1 MDKALNLLNKYYGY
15 KEFRKGQDEI
25 ISKIVKGNDVLG
37 VMPTGAGKSI
47 CYQIPALIFEG
58 VTLVISPLISL
69 MKDQVDSLKTS
80 GINAAF
86 INSTLDSN
94 ELEAILYDL
103 RNNKIK
109 ILYVAPERLDSLK
122 FIEIIKNINVS
133 QIAIDEAHCVS
144 QWGHDF
150 RQSYRKIADFISK
163 FKIRPVIT
171 AFTATASNEVRED
184 IIRLLRLRNPEVF
197 VSGFDR
203 ENLTIN
209 IIKDGS
215 KARYLKEYVKNN
227 CEESGI
233 IYCATRKEVDK
244 IYEEL
249 NFNGYR
255 VGKYHAGLS
264 DEERKNY
271 QENFINDEIN
281 IMVATNAFGMG
292 IDKPNIRY
300 VIHNNMPQSIE
311 AYYQEIGRAGRDGE
325 KSECILLFTPG
336 DIHMQ
341 KFLIENGVKN
351 EIRREI
357 AFKKLQ
363 DMVDLVY
370 SSSCYRKF
378 ILNYFGEE
386 LKEDCNNCNN
396 CLSEGEVVDKTIDA
410 QKVLSCIGRMKR
422 GYGTNMVVDV
432 LRGSK
437 NRKIIALGFDELST
451 YGIMKNYKKEELISF
466 INTLISHGYLDHI
479 EGTYPVIRLNSRSV
493 SILKGELKV
502 KLKENKV
509 KESIFVHN
517 ELFDIL
523 KELRYKIAKE
533 ENLPPYVIFGDK
545 TLNEMCMLY
554 PTSEEDL
561 LNISGIGEVK
571 IKKYG
576 KKFNEVIEKYVLEND
591 IKKARVNTNLNTND
605 RFDVVTNEKLYANLR
620 ALREKFANKENKLPS
635 YIISQNTLKEISG
648 RYPLDEKELN
658 DISGLGPKKIDM
670 YGDEILHLV
679 NEFVRENSIEC
690 KFEYRDKRKL
700 VIDGEGRKND
710 KISIALL
717 EEGIDINTISERLE
731 VSIATILGY
740 VTNYI
745 NENNKILFKIDLS
758 QFYNEIEEKEIL
770 NACKEYGIDKV
781 SAIKKHVERTIKYE
795 AIRAVILKHYYNI
808 C

>member
-1 MDKALNLLNKYYGY
+1 MEKALNLLNKYYGY
-15 KEFRKGQDEI
+15 KEFRKGQDKI

-47 CYQIPALIFEG
+47 CYQIPALIFDG

-69 MKDQVDSLKTS
+69 MKDQVDSLKTN

-109 ILYVAPERLDSLK
+109 ILYIAPERLDSSK
-122 FIEIIKNINVS
+122 FIEIIKNTNVS

-150 RQSYRKIADFISK
+150 RQSYRKIADFISI
-163 FKIRPVIT
+163 FEIRPVIT

-184 IIRLLRLRNPEVF
+184 IIRLLKLRNPEVF

-215 KARYLKEYVKNN
+215 KARYLKEYIKKN

-249 NFNGYR
+249 NANGYR

-264 DEERKNY
+264 DEERKTY
-271 QENFINDEIN
+271 QEKFINDEIN

-341 KFLIENGVKN
+341 KFLIENGIKN
-351 EIRREI
+351 ESRREI

-378 ILNYFGEE
+378 ILNYFGED

-432 LRGSK
+432 LRGSQ

-451 YGIMKNYKKEELISF
+451 YGIMNNYKREDLISF

-523 KELRYKIAKE
+523 KDLRYSIAKE
-533 ENLPPYVIFGDK
+533 ENVPPYVIFGDK
-545 TLNEMCMLY
+545 TLNEMCVLY
-554 PTSEEDL
+554 PTSEADL

-576 KKFNEVIEKYVLEND
+576 KEFIEVIKKYVIENN
-591 IKKARVNTNLNTND
+591 IKKDQVNTNLNTND
-605 RFDVVTNEKLYANLR
+605 RFDVVTNEKLYAELR
-620 ALREKFANKENKLPS
+620 ALREKLAQKENKLPS

-658 DISGLGPKKIDM
+658 DISGLGPKKIEM
-670 YGDEILHLV
+670 YGDEILQLV
-679 NEFVRENSIEC
+679 NNFVSENSIES

-700 VIDGEGRKND
+700 FIDGEGRKND
-710 KISIALL
+710 EISISLL

-731 VSIATILGY
+731 VSVATILGY
-740 VTNYI
+740 VTSYI
-745 NENNKILFKIDLS
+745 NENNNILFEIDLS

-770 NACKEYGIDKV
+770 KACKEYGIDKV
-781 SAIKKHVERTIKYE
+781 SEIKKHIEKSIKYE